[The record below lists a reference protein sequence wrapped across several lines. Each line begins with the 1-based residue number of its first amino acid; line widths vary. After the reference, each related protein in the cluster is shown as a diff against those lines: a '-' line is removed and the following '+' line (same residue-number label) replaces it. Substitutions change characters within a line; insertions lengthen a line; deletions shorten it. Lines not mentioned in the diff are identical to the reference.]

1 MLHVVLQQQSVKE
14 SESKDCLDAL
24 KVALEAAIPP
34 TEVEVTIFGSVYY
47 IFVFKDNYQISKIT
61 NQDQLQFLN
70 ARLSI
75 DSLKADIFKK
85 VNCTITQS
93 LDSKVLHVLV
103 LTCTLFVKDNY
114 LSS

>member
-1 MLHVVLQQQSVKE
+1 MLNVVLLQQQSVKG

-47 IFVFKDNYQISKIT
+47 IFMVKEKYHISKKA

-75 DSLKADIFKK
+75 DSLKADLFKK
-85 VNCTITQS
+85 VSVCTITIIHN
-93 LDSKVLHVLV
+93 LYMLLV
-103 LTCTLFVKDNY
+103 LTFC
-114 LSS
+114 